1 MSNIIFI
8 IILVG
13 VSAFFSATEIAYASV
28 NPARLKSR
36 RQEKDSVPLM
46 LACKV
51 SDRYSGDTLST
62 ILIGNN
68 LANTASSSIATL
80 IVMEL
85 DLPSWVATVV
95 MTLVVLVF
103 GEIIPKVLAKQL
115 PETFCI
121 ISAVPIY
128 ILSLIFKP
136 LSWLISSFVKLC
148 SVMWKSR
155 VADTDAVSEDDFEN
169 IIDIVEDEGVLDEE
183 QCDLLQNA
191 LDFDEVLAY
200 EIITPRVDMEALDI
214 RDPYE
219 VNVKKI
225 NECIYSRMPVYEDT
239 PDNIIGILHLN
250 RFYKEYV
257 DSEKVNI
264 RENLRPVTY
273 VHKTMP
279 LPDVL
284 EKMKEVK
291 AHLVVVLDEY
301 GGTMGI
307 LTMEDVLEQLVGE
320 IFDESDEIEREFV
333 CIDETHFEADGDM
346 RIYDFFDEFDLDI
359 EDEES
364 MEDSATMGGWVVTML
379 DGEMEEG
386 DSFTFENLVI
396 TVKKADEKR
405 VERIAVEVLPT
416 EDDDDE
422 DEFRLFDFIKDRDDK
437 KED

>member
-1 MSNIIFI
+1 MSNALGYIFI
-8 IILVG
+8 FLLVL

-36 RQEKDSVPLM
+36 RQNKDGITLM

-51 SDRYSGDTLST
+51 LDNYGGDTLST

-68 LANTASSSIATL
+68 LANTASSSLATL
-80 IVMEL
+80 IVMDLE
-85 DLPSWVATVV
+85 LPSWVATVV
-95 MTLVVLVF
+95 MTLMVLAF
-103 GEIIPKVLAKQL
+103 GEIVPKVLAKQM
-115 PETFCI
+115 PEIFCM

-128 ILSLIFKP
+128 ILSLILKP
-136 LSWLISSFVKLC
+136 LSLLIAGFVKLC
-148 SVMWKSR
+148 SFMWKSNIS
-155 VADTDAVSEDDFEN
+155 DSDAVSEDDFEN

-191 LDFDEVLAY
+191 MDFDDVLAY

-219 VNVKKI
+219 VNVKEI

-239 PDNIIGILHLN
+239 PDNIIGILRLN
-250 RFYKEYV
+250 KFYKQYV
-257 DSEKVNI
+257 DCERVNI
-264 RENLRPVTY
+264 RELLDPVTY

-284 EKMKEVK
+284 EKMKEAK
-291 AHLVVVLDEY
+291 IHLVIVLDEY

-333 CIDETHFEADGDM
+333 CIDDTHFEADGDM

-364 MEDSATMGGWVVTML
+364 AEDTATMGGWVTSML
-379 DGEMEEG
+379 EGDVEEG
-386 DSFTFENLVI
+386 DSFTFQNLVF

-405 VERIAVEVLPT
+405 IERISVEVLPD

-422 DEFRLFDFIKDRDDK
+422 FRLFERKKDKDD
-437 KED
+437 